1 MGLSKWDPKGLTKA
15 RIMKF
20 INRYAADAGCA
31 QYGNTEAAIGACVA
45 KKIGMGYGTY
55 KNRLK
60 YGDWKLSEVQQLAQ
74 RMHWSDVDILAAVK
88 VW

>member
-20 INRYAADAGCA
+20 INRYALAAECA
-31 QYGNTEAAIGACVA
+31 QYGNADAAVGTWVA
-45 KKIGMGYGTY
+45 KKIGMNYSTY
-55 KNRLK
+55 RNRLL
-60 YGDWKLSEVQQLAQ
+60 YGDWKLSEVQQMAQ
-74 RMHWSDVDILAAVK
+74 RMHWSDADILAAVK